1 MGSDTDGTSALLRLG
16 YRIMMLAGRFRW
28 AEPEL
33 QGLRGLVKP
42 GDAVVDI
49 GAAHGMYAVTLARLV
64 GDTGSVDAFEP
75 HPRQQRT
82 LRRWRRLLRATQ
94 ITVHAG
100 AVGRERGILT
110 MRLPIVLG
118 LPIYGRAHLTDGAAP
133 QKPGDRVRH
142 WSTSITA
149 IDDWADEHHIAR
161 VSFMKA
167 DVEGFEP
174 QVLEGAARTISRD
187 LPSLLLEIED
197 RHLERYGST
206 AHGVTAEIR
215 RRWPAYGMYTWQ
227 RGAWE
232 RTEAVTLATRNYL
245 FATEQALDVSS
256 DDPSRDDHVGH

>member
-1 MGSDTDGTSALLRLG
+1 MSFKPDGTSALLRLG
-16 YRIMMLAGRFRW
+16 YRIMMLAGRLNW

-64 GDTGSVDAFEP
+64 GPTGTVDAFEP

-82 LRRWRRLLRATQ
+82 LRGWRRLLAAPQ

-100 AVGRERGILT
+100 AVGRERGTLT

-133 QKPGDRVRH
+133 QQSGDRVRH
-142 WSTSITA
+142 WSTPITA
-149 IDDWADEHHIAR
+149 VDDWVDEFPVDR
-161 VSFMKA
+161 VSFIKA

-197 RHLERYGST
+197 RHLARYGND
-206 AHGVTAEIR
+206 AVGVVAEIA
-215 RRWPAYGMYTWQ
+215 RRWPEYGMYTWQ
-227 RGAWE
+227 RGAWV
-232 RTEAVTLATRNYL
+232 RTDAVTLATRNYL
-245 FATEQALDVSS
+245 FATEQAIGAL
-256 DDPSRDDHVGH
+256 